1 MVLQTA
7 AATSRLG
14 DPSTTAEHGTIES
27 DQVTYSQRWNWPCG
41 CAGEII
47 AGSLIDVRSC
57 GLHVT
62 PER

>member
-7 AATSRLG
+7 AATLRLG
-14 DPSTTAEHGTIES
+14 DPSTTTERGTIEF

-57 GLHVT
+57 ALHAK
-62 PER
+62 PAR